1 MENHNTVVNNSED
14 INEIDLQAPLEP
26 IIIRPNTAWKK
37 ERIVDWLNKH
47 KIPNKGKRETNPDLL
62 KKAAKYVQE
71 HNSKI
76 IPQTK
81 DTNPISQDQ
90 NLNNSIKLFVH
101 PNETF
106 MCSSAIPETD
116 SIEVRHADH
125 IDITAIPQTEN
136 IDVPETDHTNNDM
149 HYESEILDVTEL
161 LPELFPPITED
172 DVELLKSTKSNTIRM
187 PTLRKIAK
195 LIIHYSENG
204 NEEALFELQQTV
216 APGFRISLS

>member
-1 MENHNTVVNNSED
+1 MTKY
-14 INEIDLQAPLEP
+14 ILL
-26 IIIRPNTAWKK
+26 
-37 ERIVDWLNKH
+37 LNK
-47 KIPNKGKRETNPDLL
+47 P
-62 KKAAKYVQE
+62 YV
-71 HNSKI
+71 NGVSSK
-76 IPQTK
+76 TYLR
-81 DTNPISQDQ
+81 NPISQDQ

-116 SIEVRHADH
+116 SIEVCHADH

-136 IDVPETDHTNNDM
+136 IDVPETDNTNNDM

-187 PTLRKIAK
+187 PTLKKIAK
-195 LIIHYSENG
+195 LIIGSCI
-204 NEEALFELQQTV
+204 ELMYPDKIRLQRYTSY
-216 APGFRISLS
+216 GR